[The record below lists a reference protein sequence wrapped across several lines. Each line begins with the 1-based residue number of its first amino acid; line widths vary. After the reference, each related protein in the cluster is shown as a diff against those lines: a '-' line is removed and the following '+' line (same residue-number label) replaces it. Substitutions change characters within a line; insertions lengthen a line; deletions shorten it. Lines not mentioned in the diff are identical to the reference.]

1 MLGSLETSQYE
12 PARTGTPR
20 GTELPLGSR
29 TVPEPAKTTPS
40 SSEGR
45 VNVSFRNRN

>member
-40 SSEGR
+40 SSQGGA
-45 VNVSFRNRN
+45 NVSFRNTY